1 MNHLKR
7 VRREDLFFINQ
18 SLKLSLFLVHTDPI
32 YDLSELEELFELPL
46 ISPFNVLR
54 EQIVKYIEFR
64 MPTGY
69 ARDVKPLEFIRLYDM
84 EEDQPVSIIH
94 EPLLTTLK

>member
-1 MNHLKR
+1 
-7 VRREDLFFINQ
+7 
-18 SLKLSLFLVHTDPI
+18 
-32 YDLSELEELFELPL
+32 L

-54 EQIVKYIEFR
+54 EQIAKYIEFR
-64 MPTGY
+64 MPSGY